1 MVLEVVF
8 YVESSLGKRVELY
21 RVTVPSV
28 LERCLDPAGHCYW
41 LRARQLVFAAVA
53 ALVVSAVVALAEP
66 VVAVAKAF
74 GGSAQQLL
82 GKVWV
87 PLEVAPA

>member
-8 YVESSLGKRVELY
+8 YVEPPLGKEAELY
-21 RVTVPSV
+21 RATVPSV
-28 LERCLDPAGHCYW
+28 LERSLDPAGHCYW